1 MTARINLLPWR
12 QRRRD
17 RQRRAFL
24 AQVGIAS
31 VGATFLVALSAI
43 VLDGRIDN
51 QDTRNRFLLESID
64 ELERRIDAIE
74 VVQRRTDETM
84 ARLRAFSG
92 LRRDRTGTVR
102 LFDELARTVAPG
114 IHYTAVARSGTL
126 ISARGIARSNNDIST
141 LMRSLQE
148 SEGFEAPKLK
158 GIEEIAGNVDV
169 DPSVAFEITFATSVA
184 DLRDANP

>member
-24 AQVGIAS
+24 AQLGS
-31 VGATFLVALSAI
+31 VFGVAALLVIVAT
-43 VLDGRIDN
+43 VLLDARTGN
-51 QDTRNRFLLESID
+51 QDARNRYLQRSIGELQRSID
-64 ELERRIDAIE
+64 QIE
-74 VVQRRTDETM
+74 VVQRSIDETK
-84 ARLRAFSG
+84 ARLRTIAN

-114 IHYTAVARSGTL
+114 IHYTSVVKRGTR

-148 SEGFEAPKLK
+148 SDQFEAPKLK
-158 GIEEIAGNVDV
+158 GIEEAGTGE
-169 DPSVAFEITFATSVA
+169 PAPAAAFEITFRTRVPEPSGAGS
-184 DLRDANP
+184 